1 MTEHPEQSQERGARQ
16 EGYNASRAMGVGAPL
31 LHLGSTGTQ
40 RLLNQTAPPPQ
51 LSIMCVSPSQLQ
63 PLQLNTFFALCTCSL
78 PLLLAVPPAC
88 SSCLP
93 ACVSAGEPHGGEL
106 HLSAC
111 SFIHPSIQSGALMG
125 RLLPA
130 GAMPAVPVTTANKIQ
145 SSSSRSSGK

>member
-1 MTEHPEQSQERGARQ
+1 MPPEPWEWVPPSSISAPQARS
-16 EGYNASRAMGVGAPL
+16 AS
-31 LHLGSTGTQ
+31 ST
-40 RLLNQTAPPPQ
+40 RPPPPPQ
-51 LSIMCVSPSQLQ
+51 LSIMCVSPSQLR